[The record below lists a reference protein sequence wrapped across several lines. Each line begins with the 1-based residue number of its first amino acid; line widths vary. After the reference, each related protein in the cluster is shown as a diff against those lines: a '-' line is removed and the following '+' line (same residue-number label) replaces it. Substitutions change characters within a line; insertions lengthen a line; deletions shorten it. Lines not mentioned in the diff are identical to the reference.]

1 MKLDQEDPTCE
12 KKCPDTGADPHCHI
26 NDKED
31 DKSAD
36 DPTCAKDSN
45 CPVPGQDD
53 HCHVDN
59 VDNVSQGLLPANEAT
74 NDANPPNDN
83 DRKLILQTNSPGG
96 EPGPEPGRTVEA
108 SSCSTPPTARKIIQT
123 PVNMKDTD
131 SPDKKP
137 SGSNE
142 TGVNTTDSV
151 VDNMPPTEHHN
162 AENVIV
168 TRDEENKKPAENVAD
183 LEATNAAED
192 DERKSRG
199 GNPEN
204 NQTRARVDSRARS
217 KSRASSPSTESRRSR
232 FSSKERKSKIEIL
245 CSIVYILYVK
255 SLSLSI
261 NGQIVPYY

>member
-1 MKLDQEDPTCE
+1 ML
-12 KKCPDTGADPHCHI
+12 I
-26 NDKED
+26 NGRRK
-31 DKSAD
+31 
-36 DPTCAKDSN
+36 TF
-45 CPVPGQDD
+45 
-53 HCHVDN
+53 
-59 VDNVSQGLLPANEAT
+59 AN
-74 NDANPPNDN
+74 
-83 DRKLILQTNSPGG
+83 
-96 EPGPEPGRTVEA
+96 
-108 SSCSTPPTARKIIQT
+108 
-123 PVNMKDTD
+123 
-131 SPDKKP
+131 
-137 SGSNE
+137 
-142 TGVNTTDSV
+142 
-151 VDNMPPTEHHN
+151 HN

-204 NQTRARVDSRARS
+204 SQTRARVDSRARS

-232 FSSKERKSKIEIL
+232 FSSKERKSKIESL